1 MNRFD
6 HLEIVRVVG
15 ADARTFLQN
24 QFSNDMQEIS
34 EKQFGHGAYLTPKG
48 RVYANFFVI
57 QIDEKFL
64 LAMSPTLVDSFIQR
78 LRMFIMRSDVVI
90 ERQSEAVFL
99 GELNSTSDSIADR
112 PYQACKSPDF
122 IDLSMPGHAPRMG
135 RIVLHPQADSTPSLV
150 QQEKRRWQAIDVESG
165 LPLVTDK
172 TSEMFVPQALNLDL
186 TGALSFSKGCFPGQ
200 EIAARLHYRGGI
212 NRRMFRATAEGGES
226 PEIGTSVICES
237 KTTQFGTVVNAVETG
252 SNDYSLL
259 VSVPLTF
266 LEFPDLKLENGT
278 PVELLQDRLPYEVPE
293 VSESINRTGSPD

>member
-34 EKQFGHGAYLTPKG
+34 ENQFGHGAYLTPKG

-57 QIDEKFL
+57 QIDNKFL

-90 ERQSEAVFL
+90 ERQSDSVFL
-99 GELNSTSDSIADR
+99 GELNSTSDRIADR
-112 PYQACKSPDF
+112 PYQVCESPDF
-122 IDLSMPGHAPRMG
+122 IDLSMPGHLPRTG
-135 RIVLHPQADSTPSLV
+135 RIVLHSPADSTPSAM

-172 TSEMFVPQALNLDL
+172 TSDMLVPQALNLDL
-186 TGALSFSKGCFPGQ
+186 IGALSFTKGCFPGQ
-200 EIAARLHYRGGI
+200 EIAARLHYRGGV
-212 NRRMFRATAEGGES
+212 NRRMFRAFSEGGES
-226 PEIGTSVICES
+226 PEIGSSVICES
-237 KTTQFGTVVNAVETG
+237 KATQFGTVVNAVETG

-278 PVELLQDRLPYEVPE
+278 PVELLQDGLPYEIPE
-293 VSESINRTGSPD
+293 MSDSISRTSSPD